1 MGHKMEK
8 EVSHKIKVKKTIDKE
23 SPLVYHGRKFRIES
37 NGTGTG
43 THVYING
50 EEVQC
55 VNSLVLSVAIGRVNV
70 LKMELLDLP

>member
-1 MGHKMEK
+1 MVG
-8 EVSHKIKVKKTIDKE
+8 KVKKTTDKE
-23 SPLVYHGRKFRIES
+23 SPLVYRGRKFRIES

-55 VNSLVLSVAIGRVNV
+55 VNSLVLSVAMGKVNV

>member
-1 MGHKMEK
+1 MK
-8 EVSHKIKVKKTIDKE
+8 EKVKKTVDKE
-23 SPLVYHGRKFRIES
+23 SPLTYMGRKFKIES

-43 THVYING
+43 THVYIDG

-55 VNSLVLSVAIGRVNV
+55 MKSLVLNIAPGKVNV